1 MSRIIPAAIIT
12 ALSQPTVQPFFAVEM
27 SFDSGAIRLWSG
39 SIDRTIDG
47 QIYVASGNLLS
58 VGSVE
63 EVSDLSAKSLSV
75 TLNGISSDIISLA
88 LIEPYQRRPARILFG
103 VSDVDDY
110 IEVFSG
116 KMNMMNIEDS
126 GDTSTV
132 ELTIESKLIE
142 LERAKERRY
151 THENQKSRYPDDK
164 FFTYVADLQDKEI
177 VWGKLTPGFVE
188 IFASPGMFSR

>member
-126 GDTSTV
+126 GDTSIV

-151 THENQKSRYPDDK
+151 THENQKSRYQP
-164 FFTYVADLQDKEI
+164 
-177 VWGKLTPGFVE
+177 
-188 IFASPGMFSR
+188 